1 VRQSIAIVRNGTT
14 TAAALLVALALTA
27 CGEKE
32 EPSATQEPPETAPA
46 PATPREPA
54 TQDGERERVEGDSG
68 GGAPKVLSRSE
79 RLAVRAAEDYVS
91 AIDARR
97 GSEICRLLVP
107 GAIDQIDLP
116 RERGGCAASLEIS
129 LGYRDPRGFPVW
141 QSSML
146 EAVDS
151 VDTEGDDATVFAT
164 VFTRFA
170 DRPEPSIEDDP
181 IYLRR
186 DGGRWLVAQPSL
198 TLYRAVGIAEPP
210 PAVISPPEG

>member
-1 VRQSIAIVRNGTT
+1 MRNGTT
-14 TAAALLVALALTA
+14 IATALAIVVLA
-27 CGEKE
+27 AGCGEKDE
-32 EPSATQEPPETAPA
+32 SAATETTPPTTPA
-46 PATPREPA
+46 PASEQSTGA
-54 TQDGERERVEGDSG
+54 GAGERERVQGDSAG
-68 GGAPKVLSRSE
+68 GSPRVLSKSE

-97 GSEICRLLVP
+97 GEEICRLLVP
-107 GAIDQIDLP
+107 GAIEEIDLP
-116 RERGGCAASLEIS
+116 RSRGDCAGSLEAS

-141 QSSML
+141 QNSSL

-151 VDTEGDDATVFAT
+151 VEVSGDRATVFAT

-186 DGGRWLVAQPSL
+186 TGGRWLVAQPSL

-210 PAVISPPEG
+210 PAALSPPEG

>member
-1 VRQSIAIVRNGTT
+1 VRNCTT
-14 TAAALLVALALTA
+14 VAAALLVALALA
-27 CGEKE
+27 GCGEKE
-32 EPSATQEPPETAPA
+32 EPSETDAATETAPA
-46 PATPREPA
+46 PAAPSGPGP
-54 TQDGERERVEGDSG
+54 QDGERERVEGDSG
-68 GGAPKVLSRSE
+68 GGSPSVLSRSE
-79 RLAVRAAEDYVS
+79 RLAVRAAEDYVA

-97 GSEICRLLVP
+97 GSKICRLLVP
-107 GAIDQIDLP
+107 GAIEEIDLP
-116 RERGGCAASLEIS
+116 RERGDCASSLDAS

-141 QSSML
+141 QSSSL

-151 VDTEGDDATVFAT
+151 VETQGDGATVFAT

-210 PAVISPPEG
+210 PTVISPPEG

>member
-1 VRQSIAIVRNGTT
+1 MRNGTT
-14 TAAALLVALALTA
+14 VAAALLVTLALAG

-32 EPSATQEPPETAPA
+32 EPSQTGAATETAPA
-46 PATPREPA
+46 PAAPSEPA
-54 TQDGERERVEGDSG
+54 PQEGERERVEGDSG
-68 GGAPKVLSRSE
+68 GGSPSVLSRSE
-79 RLAVRAAEDYVS
+79 RLAVRAAEDYVA

-107 GAIDQIDLP
+107 GAIEEIDLP
-116 RERGGCAASLEIS
+116 RERGDCGSSLDAS

-141 QSSML
+141 QSSSL

-151 VDTEGDDATVFAT
+151 VETQSDGATVFAT

-210 PAVISPPEG
+210 PTVISPPEG